1 MGMSDRSSR
10 SDSRAA
16 PKRFATTRWSLVLA
30 AAREPGGRESEA
42 ALAKL
47 CQTYWY
53 PVYAYIRR
61 RGYPAADA
69 QDRTQA
75 FFEALL
81 EKDYV
86 RLADRE
92 RGRFRTFL
100 LTAVSRF
107 LAKQRERAAAKKR
120 GGGHKLLS
128 IDAAAGEDRYA
139 LEPSDR
145 WTPERLYERRW
156 ALTLLDRV
164 LANLSQRYAEQ
175 GKSALFESLKAFL
188 TDGERISTNAEL
200 AAKLG
205 LTEGALKVAVHRLR
219 RRYRDLLKQEIADTV
234 ADTGDVADELEVLL
248 SALRGDV

>member
-1 MGMSDRSSR
+1 MSHRSSR
-10 SDSRAA
+10 SDSGAA
-16 PKRFATTRWSLVLA
+16 RKRFATTRWSLVVA
-30 AAREPGGRESEA
+30 AAREHGGPESGA
-42 ALAKL
+42 ALATL

-53 PVYAYIRR
+53 PVYAYVRR
-61 RGYPAADA
+61 RGYSAADA

-75 FFEALL
+75 FFTALL
-81 EKDYV
+81 EKDFV

-107 LAKQRERAAAKKR
+107 LTKQRAHAAAKKR
-120 GGGHKLLS
+120 GGDVRLFS
-128 IDAAAGEDRYA
+128 IDVDAGEGRYA

-164 LANLSQRYAEQ
+164 LANLGQRYAKQ
-175 GKSALFESLKAFL
+175 GKTSLFASLKVFL
-188 TDGERISTNAEL
+188 TDAGRVSNAEV
-200 AAKLG
+200 AARLG

-234 ADTGDVADELEVLL
+234 ADAGDVADELEILL
-248 SALRGDV
+248 SALRGEV

>member
-1 MGMSDRSSR
+1 MGNTDRSSG

-16 PKRFATTRWSLVLA
+16 PKRFATTRWSLVVA
-30 AAREPGGRESEA
+30 AAREHGGPESPV
-42 ALAKL
+42 ALATL
-47 CQTYWY
+47 CQIYWY

-75 FFEALL
+75 FFTALL
-81 EKDYV
+81 EKDFV

-107 LAKQRERAAAKKR
+107 LAKQRDRAAAKKR
-120 GGGHKLLS
+120 GGDRKLLS
-128 IDAAAGEDRYA
+128 IDVTAGEGRYA

-164 LANLSQRYAEQ
+164 LANLGQRYAEQ
-175 GKSALFESLKAFL
+175 GKIALFDTLKAFL
-188 TDGERISTNAEL
+188 TDAERISSSAEL

-219 RRYRDLLKQEIADTV
+219 RRYRDLLKQQIADTV
-234 ADTGDVADELEVLL
+234 ADTGDVPDELEILL
-248 SALRGDV
+248 SALRGEV

>member
-16 PKRFATTRWSLVLA
+16 PKRFATTQWSLVLA
-30 AAREPGGRESEA
+30 AAREHGGRESEE

-107 LAKQRERAAAKKR
+107 LAKQRDRAAAKKR
-120 GGGHKLLS
+120 GGDRKLLS
-128 IDAAAGEDRYA
+128 IDVAAGEGRYA
-139 LEPSDR
+139 MEPSDR

-164 LANLSQRYAEQ
+164 LANLGERYAEQ
-175 GKSALFESLKAFL
+175 GKRALFDSLKVFL
-188 TDGERISTNAEL
+188 TDTERSSNAEL

-234 ADTGDVADELEVLL
+234 ADTGDVADELEILL
-248 SALRGDV
+248 SALRGEV